1 MLISS
6 KGEIVMNELKKDF
19 PIYQKYPNLVYL
31 DSAASS
37 LKCQAVID
45 KLDHYYNRIGVNVHR
60 GVYRLS
66 YEATDLYEGA
76 RETIAKFINSEF
88 EEVVFT
94 RGCSSSLNLVAL
106 SYGMEFVCEGD
117 EVIVSELEHHSNLI
131 PWMNVCKKKGAILKY
146 IPLTKDGRI
155 TVEAFKSVITD
166 KTKVV
171 AINHVSNV
179 MGYIAP
185 IKEIVEIAHSYGAIV
200 SVDGAQ
206 AIPHMKVDVKELG
219 CDFYSFSGH
228 KMCGPT
234 GVGVLY
240 GKKSLLDKMEPI
252 EFGGDMADE
261 VFKHYATY
269 KDAPY
274 KFETGTPIIAEAIAL
289 ADACLYLDKVGYD
302 YIASH
307 EHSLKEMAL
316 ELLKDVNGIEIYNP
330 TCETGIIT
338 FNVVGVHPHD
348 AASVFDKNDVC
359 IRAGHHCAQPI
370 THFLGQMA
378 TLRAS
383 FYFYNDQ
390 EDVIRFV
397 ETVKETVE
405 FFGQF

>member
-1 MLISS
+1 
-6 KGEIVMNELKKDF
+6 MNELKKDF

-117 EVIVSELEHHSNLI
+117 EVIVTELEHHSNLI
-131 PWMNVCKKKGAILKY
+131 PWMNVCKKKGATLKY

-179 MGYIAP
+179 MGYISP
-185 IKEIVEIAHSYGAIV
+185 IKEIVEIAHSYGAVV